1 VADDQMI
8 KVDAFRL
15 EDVELL
21 HRRFAVGRVREDRQ
35 ASADVGLA
43 DGAQHLTLVGRDV
56 VGRTDL
62 AEGAPSLIAG
72 VTDEL
77 LDQLGFRHL
86 GNPRRIR
93 QLSVVAALHNRH
105 AGFAR
110 QEPQEL
116 DVGPHVG
123 VPTVDDAADAVLGG
137 DLHLLGHPVEVL
149 HHVGTGQRFGQR

>member
-1 VADDQMI
+1 M
-8 KVDAFRL
+8 
-15 EDVELL
+15 
-21 HRRFAVGRVREDRQ
+21 
-35 ASADVGLA
+35 GLA
-43 DGAQHLTLVGRDV
+43 DGAQHLALVGRDV
-56 VGRTDL
+56 VGRADL

-72 VTDEL
+72 VTHEL

-93 QLSVVAALHNRH
+93 QLPVVATALHDRH

-123 VPTVDDAADAVLGG
+123 VPAVDDAADAFPGG
-137 DLHLLGHPVEVL
+137 GLHLLGHPVEVL
-149 HHVGTGQRFGQR
+149 HHVGSRQVGQG